1 VIAKDGV
8 LLIDIVSDKTFHF
21 NRLEIDLH
29 PEVYDPSEDSFLLLE
44 ALQIA
49 PREVVLEIGT
59 GCGLIALESAHSGAH
74 VVCTDIN
81 PFAVRLT
88 RNNIKKNKHLLIGSI
103 EVRKGDLFT
112 VVKDGELFDIIL
124 FNPPYLPTSEKEK
137 VDRWFDMATDG
148 GKDGLAV
155 TKRFL
160 KDVQNYLSFNGRAYF
175 VFSSLSDRLKLE
187 EYLKKETLRYEV
199 VLSSKFHDESLD
211 IYCVYS

>member
-1 VIAKDGV
+1 M
-8 LLIDIVSDKTFHF
+8 IDIVSDKTFHF

-29 PEVYDPSEDSFLLLE
+29 PDVYDLSEDSFLLLE
-44 ALQIA
+44 AIQIA
-49 PREVVLEIGT
+49 PEDVVLEIGT
-59 GCGLIALESAHSGAH
+59 GCGLIALEASRQGAR
-74 VVCTDIN
+74 VICTDIN
-81 PFAVRLT
+81 PYALRLT

-160 KDVQNYLSFNGRAYF
+160 KDVQKYLSSNGRAYF

-199 VLSSKFHDESLD
+199 VLSSRFHDESLD

>member
-1 VIAKDGV
+1 MIAKDGV

-44 ALQIA
+44 SIQIA
-49 PREVVLEIGT
+49 PEDVVLEIGT
-59 GCGLIALESAHSGAH
+59 GCGLIALEASRQGAS
-74 VVCTDIN
+74 VICTDIN
-81 PFAVRLT
+81 PYAVRLT
-88 RNNIKKNKHLLIGSI
+88 RNNIQKNKHLLIGSI

-112 VVKDGELFDIIL
+112 VIKKEELFDIIL

-137 VDRWFDMATDG
+137 VDRWFDIATDG

-175 VFSSLSDRLKLE
+175 VFSSLSDRSKLE

-199 VLSSKFHDESLD
+199 VLSRRFHDESLD